1 MLNYPGYK
9 TIKKV
14 ANEKKTE
21 IECELLRGKET
32 VKSIVIVERYE
43 NWQIC
48 MIKQN
53 SFESTS
59 FSRSNE

>member
-1 MLNYPGYK
+1 M
-9 TIKKV
+9 
-14 ANEKKTE
+14 KTE
-21 IECELLRGKET
+21 IEYELLRGKET

-53 SFESTS
+53 SVEITS